1 MSSPVGH
8 RQPKIIAQLSQA
20 PLDMGRDVPAHVEH
34 RPTLSTRLPLSL
46 APRPLALMLL
56 GEEWPLQLPAL
67 LFGPQAQYPPGDDLG
82 LLHPAM
88 STAAQHHDIGQHVVP
103 LMPACDVML
112 FPSRVSATVQQ
123 VA

>member
-1 MSSPVGH
+1 M
-8 RQPKIIAQLSQA
+8 
-20 PLDMGRDVPAHVEH
+20 
-34 RPTLSTRLPLSL
+34 
-46 APRPLALMLL
+46 LAL
-56 GEEWPLQLPAL
+56 EEGPVQLPAL

-88 STAAQHHDIGQHVVP
+88 SRPTQHHNIGQHVVP